1 MKDAVLTIR
10 VPASTR
16 RRLQALAQREGRSL
30 SGQAERLIEQGLT
43 RESPA
48 GTPRRGRRSVA
59 GLLRGGMVPTLGDF
73 REVRASLSTSLHR
86 RTGTRAEP
94 RR

>member
-16 RRLQALAQREGRSL
+16 RRLQALARREGRSL
-30 SGQAERLIEQGLT
+30 SGQAQRLIEQGLT
-43 RESPA
+43 REPPA
-48 GTPRRGRRSVA
+48 GTPRHGRRSVA

-73 REVRASLSTSLHR
+73 RKVRASLSTSLLR
-86 RTGTRAEP
+86 RTRARAEP